1 MDGDC
6 PRRDEPGPRLLAVAC
21 LSCVV
26 AFLAGWL
33 TYSLDLP
40 NELAYGLMLLG
51 LGVVFAEAPF
61 IPVAVAAVTLALAI
75 WSIRHQSNRIGPP
88 TTTALS

>member
-6 PRRDEPGPRLLAVAC
+6 SRRAEPGQRLLSVVC
-21 LSCVV
+21 PSFVV
-26 AFLAGWL
+26 ADLAGWL
-33 TYSLDLP
+33 TYTLDLP

-75 WSIRHQSNRIGPP
+75 
-88 TTTALS
+88 